1 MGVRTDGCRVP
12 PRAILAHGHHTARFR
27 APARLRQRDR
37 ARPAGQ
43 PRVNGLA
50 AVVAIVIFSVA
61 FFLIATDR
69 IHRVAVVLGAAGL
82 MVALRLVPGD
92 DVFYDEHAGIDWG
105 VIFLLL
111 GMMIIVGVIKQTG
124 VFEFLG
130 IWAGKRSR
138 GQPYRLL
145 VLLMVITAVASPF
158 LDNVTTVMLVAPVT
172 IVVCQKL
179 GLAAAPYLIA
189 EALASNIGGAATL
202 IGDPPNIIIG
212 ARAGLTFN
220 DFIVHMTPIVVVL
233 FALFVVMARFMFRK
247 AFVHDPD
254 RAAAVMN
261 LNGRAAIKDKALLVR
276 CLVVLG
282 LVTVAFSLHH
292 VLHLEPAIIAL
303 LGAGL
308 MVLVSGAK
316 ASDYLAEVEWS
327 TLVFFMGLFV
337 MVGGLVETGVIHRLG
352 TWAVGAFGD
361 NYFGAATALIFGSAV
376 LGAFFDNIPYVAT
389 MAPVVED
396 MVGQASDPEA
406 ASPLWWAFALG
417 ADLGGNGTAVAAS
430 ANVVVLGIAAQHG
443 QPISFWQFTK
453 YGIVTTVVTVIVAW
467 GYVWLR
473 YFS

>member
-1 MGVRTDGCRVP
+1 MNGVG
-12 PRAILAHGHHTARFR
+12 AI
-27 APARLRQRDR
+27 
-37 ARPAGQ
+37 
-43 PRVNGLA
+43 V
-50 AVVAIVIFSVA
+50 AVVIFSVA
-61 FFLIATDR
+61 FFLIATER
-69 IHRVAVVLGAAGL
+69 VHRVAVVLGAAGL

-92 DVFYDEHAGIDWG
+92 DVFYNEHAGIDWG

-130 IWAGKRSR
+130 IWAGKKSR
-138 GQPYRLL
+138 GRPYRLL
-145 VLLMVITAVASPF
+145 VLLMLITAVASPF

-172 IVVCQKL
+172 ISVCQRL
-179 GLAAAPYLIA
+179 DLAAAPYLIA

-212 ARAGLTFN
+212 TRAGLSFN
-220 DFIVHMTPIVVVL
+220 DFIIHMTPIVVVL
-233 FALFVVMARFMFRK
+233 FGLFVLMARVMFRK
-247 AFVHDPD
+247 AFVHRPE
-254 RAAAVMN
+254 RAEAVMR
-261 LNGRAAIKDKALLVR
+261 LNGRDAIRNKPLLVR

-282 LVTVAFSLHH
+282 LVMVGFGLHH
-292 VLHLEPAIIAL
+292 VLHLEPSVIAL

-308 MVLVSGAK
+308 MVLVSGAE
-316 ASDYLAEVEWS
+316 ASEYLAEVEWT

-337 MVGGLVETGVIHRLG
+337 MVGGLVETGVIDRIG
-352 TWAVGAFGD
+352 DWSVDAVGD
-361 NYFGAATALIFGSAV
+361 NYFLAATALLFGSAI

-389 MAPVVED
+389 MTPVVEELAA
-396 MVGQASDPEA
+396 QAPDQETGRA
-406 ASPLWWAFALG
+406 LWWAFALG

-453 YGIVTTVVTVIVAW
+453 YGIVTTAVTVVVAW

-473 YFS
+473 YF